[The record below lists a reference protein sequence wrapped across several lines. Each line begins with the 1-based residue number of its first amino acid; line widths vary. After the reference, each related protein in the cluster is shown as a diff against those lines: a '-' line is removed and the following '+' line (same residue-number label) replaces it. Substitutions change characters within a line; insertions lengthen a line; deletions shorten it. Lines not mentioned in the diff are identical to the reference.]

1 MATTPARV
9 QPSASEMSMF
19 GPKYVYA
26 DYVPIPTDLGV
37 NTDGSIRQ
45 VVRNMGAFS
54 GYTDVL
60 MFGKASPITRDMMGE
75 QAVRNINP
83 LGNRYF
89 IPTNATCPN
98 GEDKFL
104 YVDNVAKGDALGNNV
119 ARAG

>member
-1 MATTPARV
+1 MTQPTPQ
-9 QPSASEMSMF
+9 QPPASEMSMF

-26 DYVPIPTDLGV
+26 DYVPIPSDLGV

-60 MFGKASPITRDMMGE
+60 MFGKASQITRDMMGE